1 MNKRTEQ
8 RTQMIIAALALTGL
22 LAYTFVHT
30 GGLMSRYIHPAF
42 VGYMAAFGVEL
53 AVAGISFRLASLK
66 RKQMTSRSLL
76 FILISALFVSALA
89 NISEGYTIRY
99 GKPLTW
105 VNLGD
110 IDYIQAVIGIAA
122 TGLISLMVF
131 AISELIGVDVETVVK
146 QTEREQKQGEH
157 PQTTGAGSKQP
168 EQEAK
173 PVAFTH
179 PEPRTQDEQA
189 ERSYRDDVFA
199 ILNQGEQLGPTQM
212 ARRVGTTKATAHK
225 WIQVWQGE
233 QANEPEQAGQ
243 IRRDNSGWKVNGSV
257 GR

>member
-8 RTQMIIAALALTGL
+8 RTQMIIAGLALTGL

-53 AVAGISFRLASLK
+53 TVAGISFRLASLK
-66 RKQMTSRSLL
+66 RKQLTSRSLL

-89 NISEGYTIRY
+89 NISEGYTVRY
-99 GKPLTW
+99 GKSLTW

-131 AISELIGVDVETVVK
+131 AISELIGVDVEAVVK
-146 QTEREQKQGEH
+146 QTEREQKPAKSE
-157 PQTTGAGSKQP
+157 PQPALSEFEPVVSEAIAAVASFACQHCPAEFATLQALNAHQRAHAGKVASIELPLPATNGNAPTGAGGSG
-168 EQEAK
+168 
-173 PVAFTH
+173 
-179 PEPRTQDEQA
+179 PR
-189 ERSYRDDVFA
+189 
-199 ILNQGEQLGPTQM
+199 
-212 ARRVGTTKATAHK
+212 
-225 WIQVWQGE
+225 
-233 QANEPEQAGQ
+233 
-243 IRRDNSGWKVNGSV
+243 
-257 GR
+257 

>member
-8 RTQMIIAALALTGL
+8 KVQMIIAVLALIGL

-30 GGLMSRYIHPAF
+30 GSLMAQYIRPVF
-42 VGYMAAFGVEL
+42 VGYMAAFGIEL

-66 RKQMTSRSLL
+66 RKQITSRLLL

-89 NISEGYTIRY
+89 NIAEGYQVRY

-131 AISELIGVDVETVVK
+131 AISETIGVDVEAVVK
-146 QTEREQKQGEH
+146 QTEREQ
-157 PQTTGAGSKQP
+157 
-168 EQEAK
+168 
-173 PVAFTH
+173 
-179 PEPRTQDEQA
+179 RQA
-189 ERSYRDDVFA
+189 EQGKQAEPESIP
-199 ILNQGEQLGPTQM
+199 ILAAELRGLTQGEQGEQPIAIEGLPQTSYEQAVYSLLDNGEPASPTVI
-212 ARRVGTTKATAHK
+212 AKKANTSKATASK
-225 WIQVWQGE
+225 WITAWQAKHQV
-233 QANEPEQAGQ
+233 NT
-243 IRRDNSGWKVNGSV
+243 NGAH
-257 GR
+257 

>member
-8 RTQMIIAALALTGL
+8 RTQMTFAVLALIGL

-30 GGLMSRYIHPAF
+30 GGLMSRYIQPAF

-66 RKQMTSRSLL
+66 RKQLTSRSLL

-89 NISEGYTIRY
+89 NISEGYSVRY
-99 GKPLTW
+99 GEPLTW
-105 VNLGD
+105 ANLGD

-131 AISELIGVDVETVVK
+131 AISETIGVDVETVVR
-146 QTEREQKQGEH
+146 QTEREQRQAEQGKQTEPEPQVAPVIETEVQTQGE
-157 PQTTGAGSKQP
+157 QG
-168 EQEAK
+168 
-173 PVAFTH
+173 
-179 PEPRTQDEQA
+179 

-199 ILNQGEQLGPTQM
+199 ILNQGEQLGPTEM
-212 ARRVGTTKATAHK
+212 ARRIGTTKATAHK

-233 QANEPEQAGQ
+233 HLQANG
-243 IRRDNSGWKVNGSV
+243 KH
-257 GR
+257 

>member
-8 RTQMIIAALALTGL
+8 RTQMTIAVLALIGL

-30 GGLMSRYIHPAF
+30 GSLMSQYIRPVF
-42 VGYMAAFGVEL
+42 VGYMAAFGIEL

-66 RKQMTSRSLL
+66 RKQVTSRLLL

-89 NISEGYTIRY
+89 NIAEGYQVRY
-99 GKPLTW
+99 AKPLTW
-105 VNLGD
+105 MNLGD

-131 AISELIGVDVETVVK
+131 AISEMIGIDVEAVVK
-146 QTEREQKQGEH
+146 QTEREQKQAE
-157 PQTTGAGSKQP
+157 QA
-168 EQEAK
+168 EQEPQPA
-173 PVAFTH
+173 PVIE
-179 PEPRTQDEQA
+179 PESQTQDEQA

-199 ILNQGEQLGPTQM
+199 ILNQGEQLGPTEM
-212 ARRVGTTKATAHK
+212 AKRVGTTKATAHK

-233 QANEPEQAGQ
+233 RVG
-243 IRRDNSGWKVNGSV
+243 VNGKN
-257 GR
+257 

>member
-8 RTQMIIAALALTGL
+8 RTQMIIAGLALTGL

-53 AVAGISFRLASLK
+53 TVAGISFRLASLK
-66 RKQMTSRSLL
+66 RKQLTSRSLL

-89 NISEGYTIRY
+89 NISEGYTVRY
-99 GKPLTW
+99 GKSLTW

-131 AISELIGVDVETVVK
+131 AISELIGVDVEAVVK
-146 QTEREQKQGEH
+146 QTEREQKPARATGESEPVLPELARA
-157 PQTTGAGSKQP
+157 PQERPLELAPVAYPCDGCARTFETKQALSAHKRFCARMRNVDAGRPALDELALPVNGNTPTGAG
-168 EQEAK
+168 
-173 PVAFTH
+173 
-179 PEPRTQDEQA
+179 
-189 ERSYRDDVFA
+189 
-199 ILNQGEQLGPTQM
+199 
-212 ARRVGTTKATAHK
+212 
-225 WIQVWQGE
+225 
-233 QANEPEQAGQ
+233 
-243 IRRDNSGWKVNGSV
+243 GSV
-257 GR
+257 AR

>member
-8 RTQMIIAALALTGL
+8 RTQMIIAGSALFGL

-66 RKQMTSRSLL
+66 RKQLTSRSLL

-89 NISEGYTIRY
+89 NISEGYTVRY

-105 VNLGD
+105 INLGD

-131 AISELIGVDVETVVK
+131 AISELIGVDVEAVVK
-146 QTEREQKQGEH
+146 QTEREQKQGE
-157 PQTTGAGSKQP
+157 QNKLP
-168 EQEAK
+168 EQETK
-173 PVAFTH
+173 PLALVL
-179 PEPRTQDEQA
+179 PESQTQDEQG
-189 ERSYRDDVFA
+189 ERSYRDGVFT
-199 ILNQGEQLGPTQM
+199 ILNGGEQLGPTEM
-212 ARRVGTTKATAHK
+212 ARRLGTTKATAHK

-233 QANEPEQAGQ
+233 QAAPANGHTPAGAGG
-243 IRRDNSGWKVNGSV
+243 SGASG
-257 GR
+257 

>member
-1 MNKRTEQ
+1 MSKRTEQ
-8 RTQMIIAALALTGL
+8 RTQMIIAGLALLGL

-30 GGLMSRYIHPAF
+30 GGLMSSYIRPAF

-66 RKQMTSRSLL
+66 RKQLTSRSLL

-89 NISEGYTIRY
+89 NISEGYTVRY

-105 VNLGD
+105 ANLGD

-131 AISELIGVDVETVVK
+131 AISETIGVDVETVVK
-146 QTEREQKQGEH
+146 QTEREQKQAEQ
-157 PQTTGAGSKQP
+157 PKQT
-168 EQEAK
+168 EQEPK
-173 PVAFTH
+173 PAVFTQ
-179 PEPRTQDEQA
+179 PVQGEQG
-189 ERSYRDDVFA
+189 ERSYRDGVFT
-199 ILNQGEQLGPTQM
+199 ILNSGEHLGPTEM
-212 ARRVGTTKATAHK
+212 ARRLGTTKATAHK

-233 QANEPEQAGQ
+233 QPEPATNGANGHGGAL
-243 IRRDNSGWKVNGSV
+243 
-257 GR
+257 

>member
-8 RTQMIIAALALTGL
+8 RTQMTFAVLALIGL

-42 VGYMAAFGVEL
+42 VGYVAAFGVEL

-66 RKQMTSRSLL
+66 RKQLTSRSLL

-89 NISEGYTIRY
+89 NISEGYSVRF
-99 GKPLTW
+99 GEPLTW
-105 VNLGD
+105 ENLGD

-131 AISELIGVDVETVVK
+131 AISETIGVDVETVVK
-146 QTEREQKQGEH
+146 QTEREQRQTEQGK
-157 PQTTGAGSKQP
+157 PAP
-168 EQEAK
+168 ELIASPEEEA
-173 PVAFTH
+173 
-179 PEPRTQDEQA
+179 RTQG

-199 ILNQGEQLGPTQM
+199 ILDQGEQLGPTEM

-225 WIQVWQGE
+225 WIQAWQGE
-233 QANEPEQAGQ
+233 RVG
-243 IRRDNSGWKVNGSV
+243 VNGKH
-257 GR
+257 